1 MRIPLGVRADL
12 TCASKDLQLPGV
24 SPILTDKH
32 RGLLAQLRADLRAWG
47 PWDMRKG
54 ETAALQRRACTN
66 KLTVCTK
73 KVLKF
78 LASGRS
84 SCDHGISPFRTL
96 LTGST

>member
-1 MRIPLGVRADL
+1 MGKEGPRPPTAPAPLATAFDCSGGTEAQV
-12 TCASKDLQLPGV
+12 PG
-24 SPILTDKH
+24 
-32 RGLLAQLRADLRAWG
+32 RGARGD
-47 PWDMRKG
+47 
-54 ETAALQRRACTN
+54 

-84 SCDHGISPFRTL
+84 SCDHGISPFKTL